1 MQLKL
6 ERRFSNGVYALVSYT
21 LSHLMESGSSNTQR
35 DANTW
40 SGITGVISP
49 FERDRNYVISQS
61 DTPHVL
67 SAAFVYE
74 LPFGNGKAHANN
86 VGPVANALVSGW
98 QLSTIYKYQ
107 SGVPMYF
114 RSGFCNV
121 PGAFRAGCIPAIID
135 PGAVFAQDKG
145 SFDPALGPLLNRNAF
160 TPVSAFNYNFGTGN
174 RIEESI
180 RGFAYTN
187 QDLTIMKNTR
197 LAGGTNIQFR
207 VEVFN
212 LWNWH
217 SFQANGQWGNQAFNT
232 DINSGDFGRWN
243 DGNVTQPRQIQL
255 GVRFE
260 F

>member
-1 MQLKL
+1 
-6 ERRFSNGVYALVSYT
+6 
-21 LSHLMESGSSNTQR
+21 MESGSSNTQR

-74 LPFGNGKAHANN
+74 LPFGRGKKYGADSSA
-86 VGPVANALVSGW
+86 VVNALIGGW
-98 QLSTIYKYQ
+98 QASTIYKYQ

-114 RSGFCNV
+114 RSSLCNV
-121 PGAFRAGCIPAIID
+121 PGAFRAGCIPAITNAD
-135 PGAVFAQDKG
+135 AVFAQDKG
-145 SFDPALGPLLNRNAF
+145 SFDPGAGPLFNKNAF
-160 TPVSAFNYNFGTGN
+160 TPSSAFNFNYGTGN
-174 RIEESI
+174 RVEETI

-187 QDLTIMKNTR
+187 QDLTFMKNTR
-197 LAGGTNIQFR
+197 MAGGTNLQLRI
-207 VEVFN
+207 EVFN

-217 SFQANGQWGNQAFNT
+217 TFLPSGGNPGAWGAQAFDT
-232 DINSGDFGRWN
+232 DVDSPNFGRWN
-243 DGNVTQPRQIQL
+243 DGSVSQPRQIQL
-255 GVRFE
+255 GIRFE

>member
-1 MQLKL
+1 
-6 ERRFSNGVYALVSYT
+6 
-21 LSHLMESGSSNTQR
+21 
-35 DANTW
+35 
-40 SGITGVISP
+40 
-49 FERDRNYVISQS
+49 
-61 DTPHVL
+61 
-67 SAAFVYE
+67 
-74 LPFGNGKAHANN
+74 
-86 VGPVANALVSGW
+86 VSGW

-121 PGAFRAGCIPAIID
+121 PGQFRAGCIPAIID

-145 SFDPALGPLLNRNAF
+145 SFDPALGPLFNRNAF
-160 TPVSAFNYNFGTGN
+160 TPVGAFNYNFGTGN
-174 RIEESI
+174 RVEESI
-180 RGFAYTN
+180 RGFAYQN
-187 QDLTIMKNTR
+187 QDLTLMKNTR
-197 LAGGTNIQFR
+197 LAGGTNLQLRI
-207 VEVFN
+207 EVFN

-232 DINSGDFGRWN
+232 DINSGNFGRWN